1 MKHILTTLFICL
13 CAVFAGCSHDDADNL
28 SGGETGGGIQPNE
41 HAISF
46 RAIVPQKGLI
56 FQFAYTCKSVITV
69 DWGDGEIEQLSPAK
83 DMVAD
88 HKYPINK
95 EFVVKVSTSGL
106 THFRLGYDWH
116 VGDGSGYPNT
126 NNYHPFIISDLRFG
140 ISNDLTNVVLDNIS
154 NSSIYLPQ
162 TVSSVYIEFCTNLKQ
177 VKVGDLEI
185 CNGECKSVMW
195 NYSGWAISNNKEDK
209 L

>member
-1 MKHILTTLFICL
+1 MKHILNTLFICL
-13 CAVFAGCSHDDADNL
+13 CAVFAGCSHNDADNL
-28 SGGETGGGIQPNE
+28 AGGTGGGIQPNE

-46 RAIVPQKGLI
+46 RAIVPQEGLI

-83 DMVAD
+83 DYLVG
-88 HKYPINK
+88 HKYPINR

-106 THFRLGYDWH
+106 IDFRLGYDWY

-140 ISNDLTNVVLDNIS
+140 ICNDLEDVSLYNIS

-162 TVSSVYIEFCTNLKQ
+162 TVRYVYIEFCTNLKL
-177 VKVGDLEI
+177 VKVGDREI
-185 CNGECKSVMW
+185 CNGQC
-195 NYSGWAISNNKEDK
+195 DK
-209 L
+209 VKW